1 MTKKTPTQC
10 DLVLAY
16 MKNHLYIT
24 SLGAYRDLGV
34 TQLGARIYELK
45 KKGYKIGKQRK
56 RNAQNGKHFDKYFLM
71 ED

>member
-34 TQLGARIYELK
+34 TQLGARIHELK
-45 KKGYKIGKQRK
+45 QKGYQIGKTRK
-56 RNAQNGKHFDKYFLM
+56 RNAKTGKHFDRYFLM
-71 ED
+71 EE

>member
-1 MTKKTPTQC
+1 MTEKKPTQC

-16 MKNHLYIT
+16 MKNHIYIT

-34 TQLGARIYELK
+34 TQLGARIFELK
-45 KKGYKIGKQRK
+45 QKGHKIGKQRT
-56 RNAQNGKHFDKYFLM
+56 RNAKNGKHFDKYFLI